1 MVYAY
6 TTVDV
11 ATGMSDEVCEAL
23 ADVEDVVDA
32 HVIAGDFDVMIEL
45 EGETPHDVLAS
56 VTSAIRPLDGVGTTR
71 TYICID

>member
-6 TTVDV
+6 TTVDA
-11 ATGMSDEVCEAL
+11 ATGTSDEVCEAL
-23 ADVEDVVDA
+23 TEVDGVVDA

-45 EGETPHDVLAS
+45 EGETPHDVLRT
-56 VTSAIRPLDGVGTTR
+56 VTSSIRPLEGVGTTR